1 MVVKQSS
8 FILKKLELFARPTT
22 AARFCPNWLWL
33 VNRRLGRARFGKKV
47 GSLAG
52 IALLSKGSVN
62 PLPEDPKLEG
72 NERGGS
78 AIPQVVNYK

>member
-22 AARFCPNWLWL
+22 TARFVQPNRLWL
-33 VNRRLGRARFGKKV
+33 VNRRHGWARFGKKV

-72 NERGGS
+72 E
-78 AIPQVVNYK
+78 